1 MTNPIPLCR
10 ILLVYACPMKCI
22 SSLFRYYDSVKQKQM
37 QKTAIAV
44 MLKMMK
50 ARDHEQICQCVKSFK
65 PIYLQLTNFYVYSLV
80 LTFLVQQTKNNN
92 NMIGK
97 NTALVLHSTDLL

>member
-1 MTNPIPLCR
+1 
-10 ILLVYACPMKCI
+10 
-22 SSLFRYYDSVKQKQM
+22 M

-50 ARDHEQICQCVKSFK
+50 ARDHEQICQCVKAMSFK

-80 LTFLVQQTKNNN
+80 LTFLVQQTKKNK

-97 NTALVLHSTDLL
+97 NTA